1 MGGGYHPPAG
11 KRQEFPSARVELP
24 MPIGTLFAMK
34 LAATGVAAC
43 RVARQRCIKL
53 GTSEGSTLHAV
64 SPG

>member
-1 MGGGYHPPAG
+1 
-11 KRQEFPSARVELP
+11 